1 MRGKECTVRMGS
13 FKYAVRD
20 ALRLVMRHWGLS
32 LLTVLTAMSVFY
44 LIGASVM
51 LVMNTRHIV
60 NVLEGELSIQAY
72 LAPDADNEQA
82 ALAASQITHVTR
94 VRVITREM
102 ALERLKE
109 RLGARQAE
117 ALVLLGENPLPASLE
132 IWVDRASNVSAVAV
146 NLATVREVV
155 DVVYAGRL
163 AERLSRF
170 SNFAGQFSIAILV
183 IAITASAV
191 VLFNTIR
198 IAVYSKEEEIGIM
211 LMVGATPTFVAMPF
225 VLEGVLLG
233 SLGSLGASALLG
245 LSYSS
250 IISRLRDLMPFIPF
264 IERGSLIMQLGVIM
278 VGAGATV
285 SLIASLIAVETF
297 TRRAMKPL

>member
-1 MRGKECTVRMGS
+1 MGS

-20 ALRLVMRHWGLS
+20 ASRLIFRHWGLS
-32 LLTVLTAMSVFY
+32 ILTVLTAMSVFY
-44 LIGASVM
+44 LIGASVL
-51 LVMNTRHIV
+51 LVLNTRHIV

-72 LAPDADNEQA
+72 LAPDANHDNA
-82 ALAASQITHVTR
+82 AIAVARLPHITK
-94 VRVITREM
+94 VRMITKEM

-132 IWVDRASNVSAVAV
+132 IWVDRASNVSSVAV
-146 NLATVREVV
+146 NLSAVPEIV

-163 AERLSRF
+163 AERLAKFSR
-170 SNFAGQFSIAILV
+170 FAGQFSIAMLIV
-183 IAITASAV
+183 AITASAV

-225 VLEGVLLG
+225 VMEGVVLG
-233 SLGSLGASALLG
+233 GIGSLGASIMLA
-245 LSYSS
+245 LSYNG
-250 IISRLRDLMPFIPF
+250 IIDRLRDLMPFIPF
-264 IERGSLIMQLGVIM
+264 LEQGYVIFQLGIIL

-297 TRRAMKPL
+297 TKRAIRPL